1 MITKDEESLI
11 KTVIK
16 RNPNKLEKL
25 CFSNIWSEHC
35 SYKSSF
41 LLLKNLFECT
51 NENVII
57 GPGDD
62 AAIIKFNDDLVLSIS
77 MESHN
82 HPTFIDP
89 FNGSA
94 TGVGGIIRDILSMGT
109 VPIAV
114 ISSLFIGD
122 INQKKNQWLLKNIID
137 GINFYSK
144 EIGITIPNGD
154 LYFDSCYNGN
164 PLVNVIAIGIGK
176 KKDIMTSISK
186 KENNLLI
193 VYGKPVDK
201 EGLGGADFASN
212 SMNVNFIEE
221 KIPCGDPFIE
231 KKIIKAT
238 IEAINNNLIQ
248 SCRDIGAAG
257 LAGATAEIAEKGK
270 LGVYLDLTNVK
281 KNNNDMNICEIMLSE
296 SQERMLVEI
305 REEDINDFMDIM
317 SKYNISASNIGHL
330 IKDDKYIINFNGKQ
344 VAMLPLSFLVRGVP
358 KQKLLSEKDN
368 NKIHLNLIQIND
380 NYSLKDIILN
390 MLSSSNVYS
399 KKWLEYQFKNINN
412 NYTYYN
418 SVTNKKDPSILK
430 ITNNE
435 GIVVSCGCNPYISNI
450 DPYYGIQYSI
460 VENIMNLAIKG
471 SNYLC
476 LVNNLNFGDP
486 NEPHQYWFLEQ
497 SIYGMRD
504 LCKKLNLPVVGGN
517 VSLYNESKEFNQTI
531 LPTVSIGIISKINL
545 LNKIPSSIFQSINE
559 TIYIIGETD
568 IDFYSNKFYKK
579 NTNINNNK
587 KINKKIPD
595 NINNIITCVIN
606 LINSNL
612 ITSSYYVS
620 GYAIISSIANM
631 IENIGVSLDLSYLNT
646 TNNEYILNYLFSES
660 PCRVI
665 ISTSNPKEVEKKM
678 SGLKYQ
684 KIGYTNNKEGINI
697 SINNKEIVSITIKE
711 LLSSLFSLN
720 KIINT

>member
-1 MITKDEESLI
+1 
-11 KTVIK
+11 
-16 RNPNKLEKL
+16 
-25 CFSNIWSEHC
+25 
-35 SYKSSF
+35 
-41 LLLKNLFECT
+41 
-51 NENVII
+51 
-57 GPGDD
+57 
-62 AAIIKFNDDLVLSIS
+62 
-77 MESHN
+77 
-82 HPTFIDP
+82 
-89 FNGSA
+89 
-94 TGVGGIIRDILSMGT
+94 
-109 VPIAV
+109 
-114 ISSLFIGD
+114 
-122 INQKKNQWLLKNIID
+122 
-137 GINFYSK
+137 
-144 EIGITIPNGD
+144 
-154 LYFDSCYNGN
+154 
-164 PLVNVIAIGIGK
+164 
-176 KKDIMTSISK
+176 MTSISK

-212 SMNVNFIEE
+212 SMNVNLIEE
-221 KIPCGDPFIE
+221 KIPRGDPFIE
-231 KKIIKAT
+231 RKIIKAT

-270 LGVYLDLTNVK
+270 LGVCLDLTNVK

-305 REEDINDFMDIM
+305 REEDINDFMSIM
-317 SKYNISASNIGHL
+317 LKYNISASNIGHL

-344 VAMLPLSFLVRGVP
+344 VAMLPLSFLVKGVP
-358 KQKLLSEKDN
+358 KQRLLSEKD
-368 NKIHLNLIQIND
+368 
-380 NYSLKDIILN
+380 

-399 KKWLEYQFKNINN
+399 KKWLEYQFKNVNN

-418 SVTNKKDPSILK
+418 SLTNKKDPSILK

-435 GIVVSCGCNPYISNI
+435 GIIISCGCNPYISNI

-620 GYAIISSIANM
+620 RYGIISSIANM

-678 SGLKYQ
+678 YGLKYQ